1 MIVRVALVC
10 SALLA
15 LAGCSGDSGGS
26 GGSGDDAAAAGRP
39 RPTSTLTAANIPACK
54 APPAAT
60 GPAPERTLPDVT
72 LDCLVTG
79 EPVKLSD
86 LRGKPLMV
94 NVWAQWCG
102 PCRLEAPFLK
112 QLADSVAASGKIA
125 VLGVDIAD
133 PQPRAALEFASA
145 QGWRYPQVKDPDKLL
160 MEPLNLAGPP
170 ATAFVTADGELRY
183 VHLGPFTSYDDVKK
197 LVRDYLG
204 VEL

>member
-1 MIVRVALVC
+1 MILRVAAVCLSLV
-10 SALLA
+10 A
-15 LAGCSGDSGGS
+15 LAGCSGSQ
-26 GGSGDDAAAAGRP
+26 DDADDKVVSGP
-39 RPTSTLTAANIPACK
+39 RPTSTLTAANIPACQSP
-54 APPAAT
+54 AAAT
-60 GPAPERTLPDVT
+60 GETPERALPDVT
-72 LDCLVTG
+72 LDCLVKG

-112 QLADSVAASGKIA
+112 QLSDSVAASGKIA

-133 PQPRAALEFASA
+133 PQPQAAVEFASA

-170 ATAFVTADGELRY
+170 ATAFVTADGEIRY

-197 LVRDYLG
+197 LVRENLG
-204 VEL
+204 VDL